1 MLPWL
6 RITKGIALQTLNQVV
21 DLTKFTRDA
30 DALWTVGLTLATLN
44 AVIWLTVA
52 RHDTI
57 QRDEVLTAVLAVFRI
72 ACTVWQR
79 TLVLTLIIM
88 YEDGGDIDA
97 VWTRHTILTVVTGD
111 ILQTHD
117 ALSNVLVE

>member
-30 DALWTVGLTLATLN
+30 DALWTMGLTLATLN

-52 RHDTI
+52 RHDAI
-57 QRDEVLTAVLAVFRI
+57 QRDEVLTAMLAVFRI
-72 ACTVWQR
+72 ACAVWQR

-97 VWTRHTILTVVTGD
+97 VWTRHAILTVITGD
-111 ILQTHD
+111 ILQAHNSFGD
-117 ALSNVLVE
+117 VLVE